1 MNRCLKPLTIVALLA
16 FGGAAQAQS
25 EASTTSTTTT
35 TTTTTTTILP
45 APATGAQPGV
55 RQFPKQALRG
65 TMTVKQPPYL
75 EMDDRVTRF
84 TPGAR
89 ILDEGN
95 RIRQSAAL
103 VNRELTVN
111 YLMDRQGQVTQ
122 VWLLTE
128 AEKKERRRTLGVER
142 NFEFESQQGAATP
155 TTLPA
160 TR

>member
-1 MNRCLKPLTIVALLA
+1 MNRCFTPLAIVALLA
-16 FGGAAQAQS
+16 FGGTAQAQS
-25 EASTTSTTTT
+25 EASTTSN
-35 TTTTTTTILP
+35 TTTTTTILP
-45 APATGAQPGV
+45 APAIGAQPGV

-103 VNRELTVN
+103 LNRELTVN

-122 VWLLTE
+122 VWILTD
-128 AEKKERRRTLGVER
+128 AEKKERRPTLGTER
-142 NFEFESQQGAATP
+142 NFTFESQQGAATP

-160 TR
+160 KAN

>member
-1 MNRCLKPLTIVALLA
+1 MNRCLIPLVIALAL
-16 FGGAAQAQS
+16 GGAAQAQPQMS
-25 EASTTSTTTT
+25 TSTTTT
-35 TTTTTTTILP
+35 VLP
-45 APATGAQPGV
+45 AAVGAQPGV
-55 RQFPKQALRG
+55 RNFPKQALRG

-95 RIRQSAAL
+95 RIRHSAAL
-103 VNRELTVN
+103 VNRELAVN
-111 YLMDRQGQVTQ
+111 YLMDRQGRVTQ

-128 AEKKERRRTLGVER
+128 AEKKERRPTLGTER
-142 NFEFESQQGAATP
+142 NFTFESQQGAATP

-160 TR
+160 KAN

>member
-1 MNRCLKPLTIVALLA
+1 MNRCLIPLVIALAL
-16 FGGAAQAQS
+16 GGAAQAQPQMS
-25 EASTTSTTTT
+25 TSTTTT
-35 TTTTTTTILP
+35 VLP
-45 APATGAQPGV
+45 AATSAQPGV

-89 ILDEGN
+89 ILDEDN
-95 RIRQSAAL
+95 RIRQSAAF

-122 VWLLTE
+122 VWVLTE
-128 AEKKERRRTLGVER
+128 AEKKERRPTLGVER
-142 NFEFESQQGAATP
+142 NFTFESQQGAATP

-160 TR
+160 KAN

>member
-1 MNRCLKPLTIVALLA
+1 MNRCFIPLVIALTL
-16 FGGAAQAQS
+16 GGAAQAQPQMS
-25 EASTTSTTTT
+25 TSTTTT
-35 TTTTTTTILP
+35 VLP
-45 APATGAQPGV
+45 AAVGAQPGV
-55 RQFPKQALRG
+55 RSFPKQALRG

-95 RIRQSAAL
+95 RIRQSAAF

-122 VWLLTE
+122 VWVLTE

-142 NFEFESQQGAATP
+142 NFEFESQQGAASP

-160 TR
+160 KTN

>member
-1 MNRCLKPLTIVALLA
+1 MNRCLIPLVIALAL
-16 FGGAAQAQS
+16 GGAAQAQPQMS
-25 EASTTSTTTT
+25 TSTTTT
-35 TTTTTTTILP
+35 VLP
-45 APATGAQPGV
+45 AAVGAQPGV
-55 RQFPKQALRG
+55 RSFPKQALRG

-95 RIRQSAAL
+95 RIRQSAAF

-122 VWLLTE
+122 VWVLTE
-128 AEKKERRRTLGVER
+128 AEKKERRPTLGVER
-142 NFEFESQQGAATP
+142 NFEFESQQGAAKP

-160 TR
+160 KAN